1 MVSLIFFS
9 ESKMMRDEE
18 LNCVISTI
26 IFDRSK
32 EDKHTV
38 DRLCESSVLNIIK
51 SSADLLKKENILIR
65 LDGTFVVVGDIHGNV
80 DDLIHIFEEEG
91 YPPKRN
97 YIFLGDYVDRGQFSL
112 EVMVLLLA
120 MKLRFPQNIFLL
132 RGNHET
138 QTCTRVYGFRD
149 DCVYRLNKEIY
160 KAFISAFKEMPV
172 AAVVNKKVFCVHGGI
187 SPKISRADEID
198 DFVKEKHVE
207 GEIADLLWSDP
218 SNNVKNFASSERK
231 QGHKFSHKALT
242 KFLSDN
248 NLSFLIR
255 GHSFCANGYSF
266 DFGVA
271 GGCLTVFSCCDYS
284 HRNNKAGIAIISEDN
299 QIAAKTFVT
308 SKDKDPTS
316 KRISLPPW
324 IFDNNVTK
332 RSDDVG
338 TVLFDSS
345 PLPFN
350 YHVSLVG

>member
-1 MVSLIFFS
+1 M
-9 ESKMMRDEE
+9 
-18 LNCVISTI
+18 
-26 IFDRSK
+26 
-32 EDKHTV
+32 
-38 DRLCESSVLNIIK
+38 
-51 SSADLLKKENILIR
+51 
-65 LDGTFVVVGDIHGNV
+65 
-80 DDLIHIFEEEG
+80 
-91 YPPKRN
+91 
-97 YIFLGDYVDRGQFSL
+97 
-112 EVMVLLLA
+112 
-120 MKLRFPQNIFLL
+120 FPQNIYLI
-132 RGNHET
+132 RGNHE
-138 QTCTRVYGFRD
+138 CRSLNANYGLKAECLKKYNLNVYDLANECFD
-149 DCVYRLNKEIY
+149 YL
-160 KAFISAFKEMPV
+160 PL
-172 AAVVNKKVFCVHGGI
+172 AAIVNDSVFCVHGGI

-308 SKDKDPTS
+308 SKDPTS